1 MSLNPAPFAS
11 AGSVAEAGNYL
22 NEDLED
28 YDDNDERDFGVSRY
42 GRGIVCDSNS
52 PFYSDLGE
60 NEPRIVE
67 ASQPTNED
75 VREVAGLHNLGGPCI
90 VISEQAETRLL
101 VLATE
106 VVGLRQQLSAQVEL
120 VRRFRQFYCEH
131 RRSAEFRRR
140 QLVANLQQ
148 YAIDCDEFRFIAHEV
163 NALLV
168 AAREPLNAQGFR
180 DQCGRVARAIDPF
193 FNLDLSARY
202 DTHLSGS
209 PSSRSSNSPR
219 NGGSSEEDLA

>member
-1 MSLNPAPFAS
+1 MSLNPAPFAN

-42 GRGIVCDSNS
+42 GRGIVGDSNS
-52 PFYSDLGE
+52 PFDSDLGE
-60 NEPRIVE
+60 NEPRIGE

-106 VVGLRQQLSAQVEL
+106 VV
-120 VRRFRQFYCEH
+120 
-131 RRSAEFRRR
+131 
-140 QLVANLQQ
+140 
-148 YAIDCDEFRFIAHEV
+148 
-163 NALLV
+163 
-168 AAREPLNAQGFR
+168 
-180 DQCGRVARAIDPF
+180 
-193 FNLDLSARY
+193 
-202 DTHLSGS
+202 
-209 PSSRSSNSPR
+209 
-219 NGGSSEEDLA
+219 